1 MKDKVAIIGVGC
13 TKFGDL
19 FEQSYEDMVLD
30 AANAAFAD
38 AGIEPERIDAAWFGS
53 YSPYGGH
60 GKTSVSLADAL
71 LLYGKPITRSEKF
84 FATGTDAFRN
94 AAKAV
99 ASRKNEDALEIS
111 AVQTN

>member
-19 FEQSYEDMVLD
+19 FEQSYEDMVLE

-60 GKTSVSLADAL
+60 GKASVSLADAPRL
-71 LLYGKPITRSEKF
+71 FGKPITRLETF
-84 FATGTDAFRN
+84 CATGTDSFHN
-94 AAKAV
+94 NSMAV
-99 ASRKNEDALEIS
+99 APGVFAVAL
-111 AVQTN
+111 VLG